1 MNLGSRLEE
10 ILKDRGM
17 TVTQL
22 AREAEVSPQT
32 LYAMIRRD
40 SNKVDMNIMARILQA
55 PQMELAEFVELA
67 GREAPAGRKQ
77 QAAAGAEEKTAK
89 EEEREETTEKR
100 SGRREME
107 TYLL

>member
-55 PQMELAEFVELA
+55 LQMELAEFVELA

-77 QAAAGAEEKTAK
+77 QAAAGAEEKAAK
-89 EEEREETTEKR
+89 EEREETTEKR